1 MGFHRVSFS
10 VGTPPFRAAGSDF
23 ICEGCNPF
31 RIRTAHR
38 ETLYVPSRVLEHLII
53 SFDAK
58 VFSYFCTF
66 KL

>member
-10 VGTPPFRAAGSDF
+10 IGTPPFRAAGSDF
-23 ICEGCNPF
+23 IWEGCNPF

-38 ETLYVPSRVLEHLII
+38 ETLYVSSRVLKHLII